1 MPSEAQQLEEK
12 LEQPWKKWHADLNPM
27 GIEAVREGTL
37 ILNQKRGDG
46 RAQVSGNHGTTAL
59 KKKYVDL
66 SAPKEKPTI

>member
-1 MPSEAQQLEEK
+1 MPLESEKHDTK

-27 GIEAVREGTL
+27 GIKAVREGTL
-37 ILNQKRGDG
+37 TMARSKGGDG
-46 RAQVSGNHGTTAL
+46 ESGNHGTTAL